1 MCSPAA
7 STPHI
12 GKHIHTQ
19 RQTWTHKSKGPGR
32 KRNLGRDCSFQLP
45 LLDEESSSLTSV
57 FPHSQ
62 DGGILLG
69 KKEREGS
76 FRAMAFSV
84 TAGRRAFHSCAHL
97 DQTGPKFE
105 EQRFPR
111 EDRVT
116 VCTRFV

>member
-45 LLDEESSSLTSV
+45 LLDEEKQLPYLGFPSQPRRWDPIGEKGEGGELQGRGLFHHSWKKGFSQLCSS
-57 FPHSQ
+57 
-62 DGGILLG
+62 
-69 KKEREGS
+69 
-76 FRAMAFSV
+76 
-84 TAGRRAFHSCAHL
+84 
-97 DQTGPKFE
+97 GPDWTE
-105 EQRFPR
+105 I
-111 EDRVT
+111 
-116 VCTRFV
+116 